1 MNSTKTVF
9 LVFIAVVMVS
19 CEKTADMSNSIEY
32 SRSGVH
38 FSIPGNWIVTEDE
51 DNNDFR
57 NIFDPLLPFRVLVI
71 LPSTDQ
77 KADILHEGRGGNRL
91 P

>member
-1 MNSTKTVF
+1 M
-9 LVFIAVVMVS
+9 
-19 CEKTADMSNSIEY
+19 
-32 SRSGVH
+32 
-38 FSIPGNWIVTEDE
+38 TEDE